1 LTLKNIDFQERN
13 QIFYTNKSTKKQIVV
28 PSSKIIDIVVR
39 SNVYLLALKDLFN
52 KLDFDIYVRLGQRN
66 LSGFIG
72 EVFSSF
78 FVKEVEGFFTN
89 PHADGRPDLID
100 VSTPEALDYYNK
112 KCFINS
118 ISNDRSPIRSCF
130 APFSYGGMEV
140 KATIGNPINGYK
152 HQLRKLGIS
161 EFYVGMPRIDY
172 LSTITY
178 WGHHTS
184 CENLIGLFYD
194 YYKELNGVPQILVV
208 MQSELIPA
216 VDWNKVSI
224 GKIESKKTSNTS
236 LSPSGCEKL
245 FKNPIVVINNIKYIT
260 KLRESGLSI

>member
-1 LTLKNIDFQERN
+1 
-13 QIFYTNKSTKKQIVV
+13 
-28 PSSKIIDIVVR
+28 
-39 SNVYLLALKDLFN
+39 
-52 KLDFDIYVRLGQRN
+52 
-66 LSGFIG
+66 
-72 EVFSSF
+72 
-78 FVKEVEGFFTN
+78 
-89 PHADGRPDLID
+89 
-100 VSTPEALDYYNK
+100 
-112 KCFINS
+112 
-118 ISNDRSPIRSCF
+118 
-130 APFSYGGMEV
+130 MEV

-152 HQLRKLGIS
+152 HQLSKLGIS

-224 GKIESKKTSNTS
+224 GKIEPKKTSNTS